1 MKESMAIAMAFVG
14 LLVGAGFATGKE
26 MMQYFVS
33 FGTGTGIWALV
44 LTGIVL
50 IVVSAVILQIGS
62 FFLADEHGAVFK
74 NVAHPR
80 VSWILDVAVSIT
92 MATMGMMMLAGAG
105 STFEQSF
112 GVPSWLGSLIMAVI
126 VYFVCFLNPVR
137 VSSVIG
143 AVTPLMIVAIVVLFI
158 YTIVNIPEGFS
169 VEAANEI
176 ALNEPTP
183 VKPWW
188 WSAMNYA
195 GMSLICAVGMS
206 LVIGGSYTKLK
217 AVAVGGMLG
226 GLILTIILVLET
238 IVLFFNVD
246 TAAGK
251 DIPMA
256 AIVTNIHPVAG
267 YGLSLLILVMIFNT
281 ALGDV
286 YAFSRRIQVATPTP
300 QWVNLLVIL
309 GISWAISLIGFG
321 PLIQIIFPILG
332 YIGMVIGVIFV
343 IWRIRWSHLITGE
356 KQRRHRIR
364 QLTRAYINPKTY
376 DDHSLELNH
385 ELDRSKADNEK
396 LLATVADEER
406 TEIEDEDDSAEQQDS
421 KA

>member
-33 FGTGTGIWALV
+33 FGTGPGVWALV
-44 LTGIVL
+44 LTGVILV
-50 IVVSAVILQIGS
+50 VVSAVILQIGS

-112 GVPSWLGSLIMAVI
+112 GIPSWLGSLIMAVI

-137 VSSVIG
+137 VSGVIG
-143 AVTPLMIVAIVVLFI
+143 AVTPVMIVAIVALFI
-158 YTIVNIPEGFS
+158 YTVATIPDGFS

-176 ALNEPTP
+176 ARNEPTP

-188 WSAMNYA
+188 WSAINYA

-217 AVAVGGMLG
+217 AVARGGMLG

-238 IVLFFNVD
+238 VVLFFNVD

-256 AIVTNIHPVAG
+256 AIVTEIHPVAG
-267 YGLSLLILVMIFNT
+267 MGLSLLILVMIFNT

-286 YAFSRRIQVATPTP
+286 YAFSRRIQVATPAP
-300 QWVNLLVIL
+300 QRVNLLVIL
-309 GISWAISLIGFG
+309 GISWAVSLIGFG

-343 IWRIRWSHLITGE
+343 IWRIRWSHLVTGE
-356 KQRRHRIR
+356 KQRRYRIR
-364 QLTRAYINPKTY
+364 QLTRAYINPNIY
-376 DDHSLELNH
+376 DDNSLELNH
-385 ELDRSKADNEK
+385 ELDGSKANNEK

-406 TEIEDEDDSAEQQDS
+406 SEIDADEDVSDYHEP